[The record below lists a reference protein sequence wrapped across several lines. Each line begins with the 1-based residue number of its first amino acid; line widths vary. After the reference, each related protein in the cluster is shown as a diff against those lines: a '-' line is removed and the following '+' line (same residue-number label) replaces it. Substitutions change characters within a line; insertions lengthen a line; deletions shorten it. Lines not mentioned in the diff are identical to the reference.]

1 MHHVFTKFD
10 DINDVGMAQH
20 VFSQHWVAYDAI
32 FAYEGVF
39 VLELLRESRDRIWI
53 NSIRKSRIV

>member
-10 DINDVGMAQH
+10 DINDVGIAQH

-39 VLELLRESRDRIWI
+39 VFGTVEGVKGQNLDQ
-53 NSIRKSRIV
+53 